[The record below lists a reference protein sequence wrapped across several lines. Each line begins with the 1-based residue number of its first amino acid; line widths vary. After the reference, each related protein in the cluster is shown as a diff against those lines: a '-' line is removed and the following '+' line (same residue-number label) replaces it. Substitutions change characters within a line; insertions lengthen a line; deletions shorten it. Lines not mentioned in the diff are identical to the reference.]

1 MIEKYYFEFSKIYG
15 RLMRLEMR
23 IKQRVVSSVL
33 PYYKDDVLEVFK
45 KFFEN
50 KNRLERYNN
59 KNGNSFRA
67 IIKNPQIT
75 TASQKFLRLIN
86 IMYLSDV
93 LFLVL
98 CCKQFHE
105 KEIIDKFYVNVPE
118 KFSELTSSRLL
129 ITDLRNA
136 IAHYNFK
143 DYEQNKVEYIDA
155 LFLFEYYLGN
165 NIKGINEF
173 PRFPSKPSVRNILL
187 TIKELRPD
195 LLDVDVNKDDEM
207 EYYYNKHR
215 ILLDLCDDIAIYNGY
230 TPSDLPS
237 PWTILRE
244 MYAIKKATKI
254 EVNTDIYDLPLFCSL
269 DKDNS

>member
-1 MIEKYYFEFSKIYG
+1 MLEKYYFEFSKIYS
-15 RLMRLEMR
+15 RLMRLEMQ
-23 IKQRVVSSVL
+23 IKQRVIDSVI
-33 PYYKDDVLEVFK
+33 PCYKENVLLEFK

-75 TASQKFLRLIN
+75 TSTQKFTRLIN

-98 CCKQFHE
+98 CCKQFRK

-118 KFSELTSSRLL
+118 KFAKLTSSRLL

-143 DYEQNKVEYIDA
+143 DYEQNKIEYIDA
-155 LFLFEYYLGN
+155 LFLFEYYIGN

-173 PRFPSKPSVRNILL
+173 PRFSSKPSVRNILL
-187 TIKELRPD
+187 TIKDLRPD
-195 LLDVDVNKDDEM
+195 LLDIDINRDDEM

-230 TPSDLPS
+230 TPKDLPS

-244 MYAIKKATKI
+244 MYEIKKESKT
-254 EVNTDIYDLPLFCSL
+254 EVSANIYDLPLFRSL
-269 DKDNS
+269 DK